1 MIFIIIVC
9 IIIFLKF
16 KFPLQYRE
24 IDPFQHTILHGI
36 KTILFGSAF
45 RYVKF
50 FLIIRLKE
58 V

>member
-1 MIFIIIVC
+1 MIFIVIVYV
-9 IIIFLKF
+9 IIIILF